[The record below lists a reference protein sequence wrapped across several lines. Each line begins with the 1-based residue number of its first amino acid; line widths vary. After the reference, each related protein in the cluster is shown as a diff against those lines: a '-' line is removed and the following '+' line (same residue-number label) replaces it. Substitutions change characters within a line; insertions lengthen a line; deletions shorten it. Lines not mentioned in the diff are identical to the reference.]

1 MIGKA
6 TGSQDWQQ
14 AGEQIKSDATDAIRT
29 AAQNKPEADEST
41 TTGKA
46 EKLAEQACPVV
57 GGGVGQTK
65 E

>member
-46 EKLAEQACPVV
+46 EKL
-57 GGGVGQTK
+57 
-65 E
+65 